1 MCVRIFCFW
10 SVSVCYFVLF
20 FSFGI
25 RDRSLA
31 WPSLPN
37 SIRMCSL
44 CLWPLLVKQQCQC
57 GMFSELGGGIVGVG
71 RAVQRQWGLPL
82 NNHCSFSICTKK
94 KDISNWNFYICPLCC
109 LQPTVMLQMIK
120 PVEKSCFWLYVYW
133 NKGKTSSNHPLI
145 NVHWCALHP
154 WLILV
159 VYALFFLPWTSVGV
173 ITRGPDFGWSSLEMV
188 TWEDWCHAK
197 CEALALVGLAK
208 RLKRVWN
215 DELNSNVCPHLQ
227 SWQINAFCFIS
238 PFKWKTWSPVKT
250 KMFFFTGAGNF
261 SSVCKPKSCV
271 SLVILLGAN
280 KHVSRNVKPF
290 P

>member
-1 MCVRIFCFW
+1 MCVRVFCFW

-94 KDISNWNFYICPLCC
+94 KDISNWNFYICPPSC

-173 ITRGPDFGWSSLEMV
+173 ITRGPDFGWSSLEIV

-215 DELNSNVCPHLQ
+215 DELNSVTFVHTYKADKSTHSALFHRL
-227 SWQINAFCFIS
+227 SE
-238 PFKWKTWSPVKT
+238 KHDH
-250 KMFFFTGAGNF
+250 MFFFTGAGNF

-271 SLVILLGAN
+271 SLVILLGAH